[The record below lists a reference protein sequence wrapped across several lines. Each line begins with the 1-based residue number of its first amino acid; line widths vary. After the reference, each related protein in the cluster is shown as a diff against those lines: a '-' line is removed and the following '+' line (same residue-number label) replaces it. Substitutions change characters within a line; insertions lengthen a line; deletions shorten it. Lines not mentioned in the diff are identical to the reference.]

1 MKTLSAKKESVV
13 RAWHI
18 FDCEGQ
24 TLGRLSTKIA
34 LLLMGKQKANY
45 TTHTD
50 MGDFVVV
57 INSDKIK
64 LTGNKLLQK
73 LYSRHSNFPGG
84 FSQESAGRLM
94 DRDSRKV
101 IEHAVNGMI
110 PHNKL
115 HDPRMSRLKVYK
127 NATHPHNA
135 QFTTKES

>member
-13 RAWHI
+13 RAWHLL
-18 FDCEGQ
+18 DCEGL

-34 LLLMGKQKANY
+34 HLLMGKHKSDY

-57 INSDKIK
+57 INSDLIK
-64 LTGNKLLQK
+64 LTGNKLLDK
-73 LYSRHSNFPGG
+73 LYSRHSGFPGG
-84 FSQESAGRLM
+84 FRQESAGRLM
-94 DRDSRKV
+94 ARDSRKV
-101 IEHAVNGMI
+101 IEHSVNGML

-115 HDPRMSRLKVYK
+115 HDPRMSRLKVYPSTK
-127 NATHPHNA
+127 HPHVA

>member
-1 MKTLSAKKESVV
+1 MKTQSAKKESVV
-13 RAWHI
+13 RAWHL
-18 FDCEGQ
+18 FDASDV
-24 TLGRLSTKIA
+24 TLGRLATRIA
-34 LLLMGKQKANY
+34 KLLIGKHKVDY

-64 LTGNKLLQK
+64 LTGNKLLAK

-84 FSQESAGRLM
+84 FRQESAGRLM
-94 DRDSRKV
+94 ERDSRKV
-101 IEHAVNGMI
+101 IEHAVSGMI

-127 NATHPHNA
+127 DASHKHEA

>member
-34 LLLMGKQKANY
+34 TVLMGKQKSNY

-57 INSDKIK
+57 INSDMIK
-64 LTGNKLLQK
+64 LTGNKLLDK
-73 LYSRHSNFPGG
+73 VYSRHSNFPGG
-84 FSQESAGRLM
+84 FRQESAGRLM

-101 IEHAVNGMI
+101 IEHSISGML

-127 NATHPHNA
+127 NATHPHTA

>member
-18 FDCEGQ
+18 FDCEGE
-24 TLGRLSTKIA
+24 TLGRLATKIA
-34 LLLMGKQKANY
+34 TLLMGKQKANY

-84 FSQESAGRLM
+84 FAQESAGRLM

-127 NATHPHNA
+127 NSTHPHNA

>member
-1 MKTLSAKKESVV
+1 MKTLSTPKEAVV
-13 RAWHI
+13 RNWHLL
-18 FDCEGQ
+18 DCEGE
-24 TLGRLSTKIA
+24 TLGRLATKLA
-34 LLLMGKQKANY
+34 KFLMGKHKANY

-64 LTGNKLLQK
+64 LTGNKLLNK

-84 FSQESAGRLM
+84 FRQETAGNLM

-101 IEHAVNGMI
+101 IEHAVSGML

-127 NATHPHNA
+127 DAGHPHEA